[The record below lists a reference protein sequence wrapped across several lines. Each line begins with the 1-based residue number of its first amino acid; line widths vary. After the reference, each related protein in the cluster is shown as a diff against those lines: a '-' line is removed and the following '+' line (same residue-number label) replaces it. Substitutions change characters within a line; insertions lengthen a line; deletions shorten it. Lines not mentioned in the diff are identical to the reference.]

1 MWNQYLQA
9 ILSVITLDGLLL
21 GRKVF
26 HIDPLIMSISDGDN
40 SELLRFRTSAC
51 AANDGGNQEHV
62 ATFTNRSD
70 LNTAL
75 NLCTIIPVII

>member
-1 MWNQYLQA
+1 M
-9 ILSVITLDGLLL
+9 ITLDGLLL

-26 HIDPLIMSISDGDN
+26 HIDPLIMSITDGDN
-40 SELLRFRTSAC
+40 SGLLSFHTSAC
-51 AANDGGNQEHV
+51 AAGNGENREHV
-62 ATFTNRSD
+62 ATTMNRSD